1 MDWCSFVSG
10 NVDAAVEVSE
20 TTVKA
25 ILTRT
30 GGFLRGVVSHSL
42 QPYRGCSFG
51 NALCGVGCYVQHN
64 IYVTQGR
71 RWGSFLEARINAAE
85 VYRKQFASEQRWAR
99 QRMGCFGIFC
109 SSSTDPFVPQEERYR
124 VTHSL
129 LEAMLELPPDR
140 LILQTHSHRIVE
152 YLPMIRDLAS
162 RCSLRAHISIETD
175 RDSLPGLPPHA
186 TPIERRFQAA
196 EALTQAGIFTVITV
210 APLLPIENPERFFER
225 IRSVAD
231 AIVLDHFIGG
241 DGSSNGDRTRR
252 TPLPTVM
259 AATLAGSERL
269 EYRDQMARVA
279 RRIMPGRV
287 GVGSAGF
294 AGHFE

>member
-1 MDWCSFVSG
+1 M
-10 NVDAAVEVSE
+10 EVSE

-85 VYRKQFASEQRWAR
+85 IYRKQFVAEQRWAR
-99 QRMGCFGIFC
+99 RRSGGFGIFC

-129 LEAMLELPPDR
+129 LEAMLEQPPDR

-152 YLPMIRDLAS
+152 YLPMIRDLAG

-196 EALTQAGIFTVITV
+196 EALTQAGIFTAITV

-231 AIVLDHFIGG
+231 AVVLDHFIGG
-241 DGSSNGDRTRR
+241 DGTSNGDRTRK

-259 AATLAGSERL
+259 AATLPGSERL
-269 EYRDQMARVA
+269 EYRDRMARVA